1 MILKRDHEMKQ
12 LAVLVTT
19 SILFVSGCSPLTKRE
34 QVLFG
39 LMVGAHL
46 ADYET
51 TRQCLSR
58 GGVERNPILGEQ
70 PNRESLVLF
79 KLGSVAV
86 LWGLGE
92 LFPDHRETVYTLGAV
107 AGSGVAVY
115 NR

>member
-1 MILKRDHEMKQ
+1 MKHTI
-12 LAVLVTT
+12 AITVTL
-19 SILFVSGCSPLTKRE
+19 ILFTSGCSPLTKRE

-39 LMVGAHL
+39 LMAGVHL

-58 GGVERNPILGEQ
+58 GGVERNPILGNR

-107 AGSGVAVY
+107 AGGGAAMY
-115 NR
+115 NKQ